1 MICRKSRRTCVCL
14 QLPEVAVRVQSH
26 QRSLVYDD
34 RLFLGAQPADTRARS
49 LSADDLQTSKRLRRA
64 RGAADRDEDEE
75 EEEEPEDDSD
85 AELFAHVKKLDI
97 RPPPTPAK
105 ASRRQKLN
113 DKGED
118 SESDEDVRPPAT
130 RAASRMKAKG
140 KAREIAPRRR

>member
-1 MICRKSRRTCVCL
+1 MICRKSKRTCACL
-14 QLPEVAVRVQSH
+14 QLPEAAVRVQSH

-64 RGAADRDEDEE
+64 RGRDEDEE
-75 EEEEPEDDSD
+75 EEEEPGDDSD

-105 ASRRQKLN
+105 ANRRQKLN
-113 DKGED
+113 NNGED
-118 SESDEDVRPPAT
+118 LESDEDVRPPAT
-130 RAASRMKAKG
+130 RATSRMKAKG
-140 KAREIAPRRR
+140 KARETAPRRR